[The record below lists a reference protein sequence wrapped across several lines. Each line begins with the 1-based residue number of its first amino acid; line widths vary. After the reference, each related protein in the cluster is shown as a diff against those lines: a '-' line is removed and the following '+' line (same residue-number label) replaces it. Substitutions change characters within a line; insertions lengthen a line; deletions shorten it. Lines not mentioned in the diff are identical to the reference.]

1 MVEKFDPRPAV
12 LIVESEAVIAMLLED
27 LLTEAGHRTLWAPDA
42 ARLAAAAGDG
52 ASLMA
57 AVVDLRLH
65 DGTDGRDILRRLRR
79 RWPAL
84 PVVVVTGFDARAPQ
98 AQMRGLGGPTAR
110 LSMPFEWEELTALL
124 AGLLDRPAA
133 SSRSCRRGRHAA

>member
-1 MVEKFDPRPAV
+1 MADQPDPRPAV

-27 LLTEAGHRTLWAPDA
+27 LLAEAGHRTLWVPDA
-42 ARLAAAAGDG
+42 ARAIAAAGDG
-52 ASLMA
+52 ASFTA

-79 RWPAL
+79 RWPSL
-84 PVVVVTGFDARAPQ
+84 PVVMVTGFDARAPQ

-110 LSMPFEWEELTALL
+110 LSMPFEWQELTVLL
-124 AGLLDRPAA
+124 ADLLDRRAA
-133 SSRSCRRGRHAA
+133 SSRACRRGQYAA

>member
-1 MVEKFDPRPAV
+1 MLEQFDPRPAV

-27 LLTEAGHRTLWAPDA
+27 LLAEAGHRTLWVPDA
-42 ARLAAAAGDG
+42 ARAVAAAGDG
-52 ASLMA
+52 ASFTA

-65 DGTDGRDILRRLRR
+65 DGTDGRDILRQLRR

-84 PVVVVTGFDARAPQ
+84 PVVVVTGFDPRAPQ

-110 LSMPFEWEELTALL
+110 LSMPFEWEDLVALL
-124 AGLLDRPAA
+124 EDLLGRPAA
-133 SSRSCRRGRHAA
+133 SSRACRRGRHAA